1 MSSLEQSLPLLPAK
15 PEIPDDAELAGAD
28 ERAWRDLLARLSRQ
42 SVTKHFEA
50 YEDVAWDEPS
60 HAVHP
65 EDPRFEL
72 IELDPLGGTDWYRSQ
87 PQPVRAR
94 IGLHRFA
101 TFMKVGVQF
110 ENVLK
115 RGLLTFAESLPNDSP
130 EFRYLYHEIAE
141 ETQHSMMFQEFVNR
155 TGLEVSGM
163 PRNLL
168 WFARTIPS
176 LARRFPELFFVF
188 VLGGEEPI
196 DQMQRRALRERQWRH
211 PLAERISQI
220 HVIEEARHMSFAR
233 AYLLRHVPR
242 LGLFSRSLLALRS
255 PLILGNMA
263 TLMLEPSAQ
272 FVRQYQIPREVID
285 RAYRKSPVFAGLR
298 RDSLAKT
305 RRLCHEL
312 GLIRPPFSWIWKAFR
327 IDEV

>member
-1 MSSLEQSLPLLPAK
+1 MTMEQSLPLPAR
-15 PEIPDDAELAGAD
+15 PEIPDDADLTGAD
-28 ERAWRDLLARLSRQ
+28 DRAWRDLLARLSRQ

-50 YEDVAWDEPS
+50 YEDVAWDDPS
-60 HAVHP
+60 YAVDP

-87 PQPVRAR
+87 PQALRAR

-115 RGLLTFAESLPNDSP
+115 RGLLTFAETLPNDSP
-130 EFRYLYHEIAE
+130 EFRYVYHEIAE

-155 TGLEVSGM
+155 TGLRVEGM
-163 PRNLL
+163 PPTLL
-168 WFARTIPS
+168 WFARSIPS

-188 VLGGEEPI
+188 VLAGEEPI

-242 LGLFSRSLLALRS
+242 LSWWSRNLLALRS
-255 PLILGNMA
+255 PFILGNTA
-263 TLMLEPSAQ
+263 TLMLEPSAH
-272 FVRQYQIPREVID
+272 FARRYAIPREVIRQAFRD
-285 RAYRKSPVFAGLR
+285 SPVFAGLR

-305 RRLCHEL
+305 RRLCQQL
-312 GLIRPPFSWIWKAFR
+312 GLVSLPYSLIWRAFR
-327 IDEV
+327 IAET

>member
-1 MSSLEQSLPLLPAK
+1 MTMEQSLPLPAR
-15 PEIPDDAELAGAD
+15 PEIPDDPELAGAG

-42 SVTKHFEA
+42 SVTKHFDA
-50 YEDVAWDEPS
+50 YEDVAWDDPGY
-60 HAVHP
+60 AVDAA
-65 EDPRFEL
+65 DPRFEL

-87 PQPVRAR
+87 PSRLRAR
-94 IGLHRFA
+94 MGLHRFA

-115 RGLLTFAESLPNDSP
+115 RGLLTFAETLPNDSP
-130 EFRYLYHEIAE
+130 EFRYVYHEIAE

-155 TGLEVSGM
+155 TGLRVAGM
-163 PRNLL
+163 PPAML
-168 WFARTIPS
+168 WFARRIPN

-196 DQMQRRALRERQWRH
+196 DQMQRRALREHQWRH

-233 AYLLRHVPR
+233 AYLQRHVPR
-242 LGLFSRSLLALRS
+242 LGWFRRNLLALRS
-255 PLILGNMA
+255 PFILGSMA
-263 TLMLEPSAQ
+263 TLMLEPSPQ
-272 FVRQYQIPREVID
+272 FARRYGIPKEVMRQ
-285 RAYRKSPVFAGLR
+285 AYGDNPVFAGLR

-305 RRLCHEL
+305 RRLCQEL
-312 GLIRPPFSWIWKAFR
+312 GLVSPPSSWIWRAFR
-327 IDEV
+327 IAEA

>member
-1 MSSLEQSLPLLPAK
+1 MTMEQSLPLPVR
-15 PEIPDDAELAGAD
+15 PEIPDDTELAGAD
-28 ERAWRDLLARLSRQ
+28 DRAWRELLARLSRQ
-42 SVTKHFEA
+42 SVTKHFDA
-50 YEDVAWDEPS
+50 YEDVAWDDPS
-60 HAVHP
+60 YKVDP

-72 IELDPLGGTDWYRSQ
+72 IALDPLGGTDWYRSQ
-87 PQPVRAR
+87 PQALRAR
-94 IGLHRFA
+94 MGLHRFA

-115 RGLLTFAESLPNDSP
+115 RGLLTFAETLPNDSP
-130 EFRYLYHEIAE
+130 EFRYVYHEIAE

-155 TGLEVSGM
+155 TGLRVHGM
-163 PRNLL
+163 PPLLL

-233 AYLLRHVPR
+233 AYLLRHAPR
-242 LGLFSRSLLALRS
+242 LGWFSRNLLALRS
-255 PLILGNMA
+255 PFILGNMA
-263 TLMLEPSAQ
+263 TLMLEPSPQ
-272 FVRQYQIPREVID
+272 FVHRYQIPKEVV
-285 RAYRKSPVFAGLR
+285 RQAYRDSPVFAGLR

-305 RRLCHEL
+305 RRLCQEL
-312 GLIRPPFSWIWKAFR
+312 GLIAPPYSWIWRAFR
-327 IDEV
+327 IGEA

>member
-1 MSSLEQSLPLLPAK
+1 MTMEQSLPLPAR

-28 ERAWRDLLARLSRQ
+28 ERAWRELLARLSRQ
-42 SVTKHFEA
+42 SVTKHFDA
-50 YEDVAWDEPS
+50 YEDVAWDDPAWE
-60 HAVHP
+60 VDP

-87 PQPVRAR
+87 PQALRAR

-110 ENVLK
+110 ENILK
-115 RGLLTFAESLPNDSP
+115 RGLLTFTETLPNQSP

-141 ETQHSMMFQEFVNR
+141 ETQHSLMFQEFVNR
-155 TGLEVSGM
+155 SRLRVSGM
-163 PRNLL
+163 PPGLL

-196 DQMQRRALRERQWRH
+196 DQMQRRALRERQWHH

-233 AYLLRHVPR
+233 AYLLRQVPK
-242 LGLFSRSLLALRS
+242 LGWFGRNLLALRS
-255 PLILGNMA
+255 PFVLGNMA
-263 TLMLEPSAQ
+263 TLMLEPSAA
-272 FVRQYQIPREVID
+272 FARHYGIPREVVLG
-285 RAYRKSPVFAGLR
+285 AYRRSPVFAGMR

-305 RRLCHEL
+305 RRLCREL
-312 GLIRPPFSWIWKAFR
+312 GLVAPPYSWLWRAFR
-327 IDEV
+327 IDG

>member
-1 MSSLEQSLPLLPAK
+1 MTTLEQSLPLLPAK
-15 PEIPDDAELAGAD
+15 PEIPDDPELAGAD
-28 ERAWRDLLARLSRQ
+28 DRAWRDLLGRLSRQ

-50 YEDVAWDEPS
+50 YEDVAWDDPA

-101 TFMKVGVQF
+101 QFMKVGVQF
-110 ENVLK
+110 ENILK

-130 EFRYLYHEIAE
+130 EFRYIYHEIAE

-155 TGLEVSGM
+155 TGLRVSGM
-163 PRNLL
+163 PSSLL
-168 WFARTIPS
+168 WFARSIPS

-242 LGLFSRSLLALRS
+242 MGFFGRNLLALRS
-255 PLILGNMA
+255 PIILGNMA

-272 FVRQYQIPREVID
+272 FVSRYRIPKDVIQK
-285 RAYRKSPVFAGLR
+285 AYRRSPVFAGLR

-305 RRLCHEL
+305 RRLCQEL
-312 GLIRPPFSWIWKAFR
+312 GLIRPPYSWIWRAFR
-327 IDEV
+327 IAEG

>member
-1 MSSLEQSLPLLPAK
+1 MTMEQSLSLPTR
-15 PEIPDDAELAGAD
+15 PEIPEDAELNGAD
-28 ERAWRDLLARLSRQ
+28 DRAWRDLLARLSRQ
-42 SVTKHFEA
+42 SVTKHFDA
-50 YEDVAWDEPS
+50 YEDVAWDDPS
-60 HAVHP
+60 YTVSP

-87 PQPVRAR
+87 PQALRAR

-115 RGLLTFAESLPNDSP
+115 RGLLTFAETLPNESP
-130 EFRYLYHEIAE
+130 EFRYIYHEIAE

-155 TGLEVSGM
+155 TGLRIFGM
-163 PRNLL
+163 PPAML

-196 DQMQRRALRERQWRH
+196 DQMQRRALREKQWRH

-242 LGLFSRSLLALRS
+242 LSWFSRTLLALRS
-255 PLILGNMA
+255 PFILGNMA

-272 FVRQYQIPREVID
+272 FVRRYQIPREVV
-285 RAYRKSPVFAGLR
+285 RSAYGNSPVFAGLR

-305 RRLCHEL
+305 RRLCQEL
-312 GLIRPPFSWIWKAFR
+312 GLVSPPYSWIWNAFR
-327 IDEV
+327 IS

>member
-1 MSSLEQSLPLLPAK
+1 MTMEQSLPLPIQ
-15 PEIPDDAELAGAD
+15 PEIPDDTELRGSD
-28 ERAWRDLLARLSRQ
+28 ERAWHELLARLSRQ
-42 SVTKHFEA
+42 SVVKHFDA
-50 YEDVAWDEPS
+50 YEDVPWDDPRF
-60 HAVHP
+60 AVDP
-65 EDPRFEL
+65 DDPRFEL
-72 IELDPLGGTDWYRSQ
+72 MELDPLGATDWYRSQ

-115 RGLLTFAESLPNDSP
+115 RGLLHFAETLPNGSP
-130 EFRYLYHEIAE
+130 EFRYVYHEIVE

-155 TGLEVSGM
+155 TGMEVSGM
-163 PRNLL
+163 PQGLL
-168 WFARTIPS
+168 WFARGIPR

-188 VLGGEEPI
+188 VLAGEEPI

-211 PLAERISQI
+211 PLAQRISQI

-233 AYLLRHVPR
+233 AYLLRQVPR
-242 LGLFSRSLLALRS
+242 LGFLPWNLLALRA
-255 PLILGNMA
+255 PLILGNTA

-272 FVRQYQIPREVID
+272 FVQRYRVPREVIR
-285 RAYRKSPVFAGLR
+285 RAYRANPVYAAIR

-305 RRLCHEL
+305 RQLCREL
-312 GLIRPPFSWIWKAFR
+312 GLIELPYRWLWQGLR
-327 IDEV
+327 ILEA

>member
-1 MSSLEQSLPLLPAK
+1 MTMEQSLPLPHR
-15 PEIPDDAELAGAD
+15 PEIPDDAELSGAD

-42 SVTKHFEA
+42 SVTKHFDA
-50 YEDVAWDEPS
+50 YEDVAWDDPNHQVS
-60 HAVHP
+60 P

-87 PQPVRAR
+87 PQELRAR

-110 ENVLK
+110 ENILK

-130 EFRYLYHEIAE
+130 EFRYVYHEIAE
-141 ETQHSMMFQEFVNR
+141 ETQHSMMFQEFVSR
-155 TGLEVSGM
+155 TGLEVDGM
-163 PRNLL
+163 PPALL
-168 WFARTIPS
+168 WFARRIPR
-176 LARRFPELFFVF
+176 LARSFPELFFVF

-233 AYLLRHVPR
+233 GYLVRHVPR
-242 LGLFSRSLLALRS
+242 LRWLGRNLLALRS
-255 PLILGNMA
+255 PFILGNMT
-263 TLMLEPSAQ
+263 TLMLAPSPA
-272 FVRQYQIPREVID
+272 FARTYGIPRAVI
-285 RAYRKSPVFAGLR
+285 RQAYRDSPVFAGLR
-298 RDSLAKT
+298 RDSVAKT
-305 RRLCHEL
+305 RHLCHEL
-312 GLIRPPFSWIWKAFR
+312 GMIRPPYSWIWSAFG
-327 IDEV
+327 ID

>member
-1 MSSLEQSLPLLPAK
+1 MTMEQSLPLPRK
-15 PEIPDDAELAGAD
+15 PEIPDDAELSGAD
-28 ERAWRDLLARLSRQ
+28 DRAWRDLLARLSRQ
-42 SVTKHFEA
+42 SVTKHFDA
-50 YEDVAWDEPS
+50 YEDVDWDDPS
-60 HAVHP
+60 HAVDP
-65 EDPRFEL
+65 GDPRFEL

-87 PQPVRAR
+87 PQPLRAR

-110 ENVLK
+110 ENILK
-115 RGLLTFAESLPNDSP
+115 RGLLTFAESLPNESP
-130 EFRYLYHEIAE
+130 EFRYVYHEIAE

-155 TGLEVSGM
+155 TGLRVGGM
-163 PRNLL
+163 PPALL
-168 WFARTIPS
+168 WFARRIPN

-233 AYLLRHVPR
+233 AYLLRHVPK
-242 LGLFSRSLLALRS
+242 LGFFSKSLLALRS
-255 PLILGNMA
+255 PFILGNMA
-263 TLMLEPSAQ
+263 TLMLQPSAE
-272 FVRQYQIPREVID
+272 FARRYQIPKDVLEQ
-285 RAYRKSPVFAGLR
+285 AYRRSPVFAGLR

-312 GLIRPPFSWIWKAFR
+312 GLIQPPYSWIWRAFR
-327 IDEV
+327 IQEA

>member
-1 MSSLEQSLPLLPAK
+1 MEQSLALPRK
-15 PEIPDDAELAGAD
+15 PEIPDDAELGGAD
-28 ERAWRDLLARLSRQ
+28 DRAWRDLLGRLSRQ
-42 SVTKHFEA
+42 SVTKHFDA
-50 YEDVAWDEPS
+50 YEDLDWDAPENV
-60 HAVHP
+60 VHP

-87 PQPVRAR
+87 PQHVRAR

-115 RGLLTFAESLPNDSP
+115 RGLLTFAESLPDESP

-155 TGLEVSGM
+155 TGLNVRGM
-163 PRNLL
+163 PPALL
-168 WFARTIPS
+168 WFARRIPG

-196 DQMQRRALRERQWRH
+196 DQMQRRALRERQWHH

-242 LGLFSRSLLALRS
+242 LSWLGKNLLALRS
-255 PLILGNMA
+255 PFILGNMA
-263 TLMLEPSAQ
+263 SLMLEPSPQ
-272 FVRQYQIPREVID
+272 FVHRYQIPKDVI
-285 RAYRKSPVFAGLR
+285 RGAYRNSPVFAGLR

-305 RRLCHEL
+305 RRLCQDL
-312 GLIRPPFSWIWKAFR
+312 GLVEAPYSWIWRGFR
-327 IDEV
+327 INES

>member
-1 MSSLEQSLPLLPAK
+1 MTMEQSLPLLPAK

-28 ERAWRDLLARLSRQ
+28 ERAWRELLGRLSRQ
-42 SVTKHFEA
+42 SVAKHFEA
-50 YEDVAWDEPS
+50 YEDVPWDDPDY
-60 HAVHP
+60 AVHP

-101 TFMKVGVQF
+101 QFMKVGVQF

-115 RGLLTFAESLPNDSP
+115 RGLLTFAESLPNESP
-130 EFRYLYHEIAE
+130 EFRYVYHEIAE
-141 ETQHSMMFQEFVNR
+141 ETQHSMMFQEFVDR
-155 TGLEVSGM
+155 TGLSVRGM
-163 PRNLL
+163 PPSLL
-168 WFARTIPS
+168 FFARRIPA

-188 VLGGEEPI
+188 VLAGEEPI
-196 DQMQRRALRERQWRH
+196 DQMQRRALREKQWRH
-211 PLAERISQI
+211 PLAQRISQI

-242 LGLFSRSLLALRS
+242 LGWLRRNLLALRS

-263 TLMLEPSAQ
+263 TLMLEPSPGL
-272 FVRQYQIPREVID
+272 VRKYQIPKDVIAS
-285 RAYRKSPVFAGLR
+285 AYRNSPVYAGLR

-305 RRLCHEL
+305 RRSCHEL
-312 GLIRPPFSWIWKAFR
+312 GLLNPPYSWIWQAFR
-327 IDEV
+327 IAES